1 MLLAVANLDYQMLD
15 ERKTSI
21 LRAVVQEYITTAQP
35 VGSTHIADAPGVHV
49 SSATVRNEMAV
60 LEQEGYLTQ
69 PHTSAGRIPTD
80 KGYRF
85 FVDHMS
91 RPGRLDSASAQR
103 VGMFFETAHGRLEE
117 LLHQTTNLLAQVT
130 QHAALVV
137 GPRSESAMVRSVQI
151 VGLSARH
158 ALVVA
163 VFSNGTVENRGIDL
177 DRDISDVR
185 ISAAS
190 AHLASIV
197 TGQSLDTARERPS
210 GDPAVDALCTAALQ
224 ALRSGPVDEPVFVG
238 GASSMARAFDAVD
251 TVRDVLRTLEQQYVV
266 VSLVRDVLSRG
277 LTVSIGAEHGIE
289 PLSVCSVVVAPVV
302 VDGEQVGTIGV
313 LGPTR
318 MDYPQAMATVEVV
331 SDRLARRL
339 GEGAA

>member
-1 MLLAVANLDYQMLD
+1 MLD

-35 VGSTHIADAPGVHV
+35 VGSTHIADLPGVRV

-60 LEQEGYLTQ
+60 LEQEGYLAQ
-69 PHTSAGRIPTD
+69 PHTSAGRVPTD

-85 FVDHMS
+85 FVDHITT
-91 RPGRLDSASAQR
+91 PGRLDSAATQR
-103 VGMFFETAHGRLEE
+103 VGTFFDTAHGRLEE

-130 QHAALVV
+130 HHAAVVV
-137 GPRSESAMVRSVQI
+137 GPRAELATVRSVQI

-163 VFSNGTVENRGIDL
+163 VLSNGTVDSQTVDL
-177 DRDISDVR
+177 GAETSDLR
-185 ISAAS
+185 ISASS
-190 AHLASIV
+190 AHLQAAMVGHSIDAA
-197 TGQSLDTARERPS
+197 TIHPS
-210 GDPAVDALCTAALQ
+210 GDPAVDSLCEAALH
-224 ALRSGPVDEPVFVG
+224 ALREMSNDESVFVG

-251 TVRDVLRTLEQQYVV
+251 TVRNVLRTLEQQYVV
-266 VSLVRDVLSRG
+266 VSLVRDILDRG
-277 LTVSIGAEHGIE
+277 LSVAIGAEHGVE
-289 PLSVCSVVVAPVV
+289 PLAVCSVVVAPVM
-302 VDGEQVGTIGV
+302 VDGDQVGTIGI

-318 MDYPQAMATVEVV
+318 MDYPQALATVEVV